1 VVTRKVIDVL
11 SFTSSNSLLFG
22 LKWFNTG
29 KSTYFRHVFE
39 YASNGVM
46 SLRFSG
52 PNSIVFDHL
61 VPVPTLANE
70 GRILYGSDY
79 SFDGYIL
86 KDGTW
91 KLTLNIDARNNKQK

>member
-1 VVTRKVIDVL
+1 
-11 SFTSSNSLLFG
+11 
-22 LKWFNTG
+22 
-29 KSTYFRHVFE
+29 
-39 YASNGVM
+39 VM